1 MPKMFGSEPN
11 VSVHPDPEP
20 EPPFRFGFE
29 DLVEPNPEQKFRF
42 VFEHC
47 LECSEPDRGQSSV
60 GKASLANY
68 TLEVHGDDIG
78 KEIQLVS

>member
-1 MPKMFGSEPN
+1 MPKMFGSELN
-11 VSVHPDPEP
+11 VSVHSDPEP

-47 LECSEPDRGQSSV
+47 LECSEPDRGQSIRSRPREKLEKAV
-60 GKASLANY
+60 GLNA
-68 TLEVHGDDIG
+68 TP
-78 KEIQLVS
+78 